1 MIDFDKMVDAHITR
15 EHRPKQVGKYYPS
28 EIGSCMRKLWYS
40 YKYPQDIDADLRKI
54 FEAGNIIHGFVVEV
68 LKSEK
73 NKEVELLKTEM
84 PFKIEEKDFVIS
96 GRVDD
101 LILVK
106 ISGKSALV
114 EVKSTKDI
122 SYAKSPQSSHVTQ
135 LMFYMEATGVHNG
148 IVLYVDKNTLKSKV
162 FEIKFDSA
170 KAAEIFDRFR
180 FLDRSLKKNDLPE
193 AEAKQIKDMNWMCKF
208 CEYKNKCDRNEK

>member
-1 MIDFDKMVDAHITR
+1 MIDFDKMVDAHIFR
-15 EHRPKQVGKYYPS
+15 EHTEKKIGRYYPS
-28 EIGSCMRKLWYS
+28 EIGNCLRKVWYS
-40 YKYPQDIDADLRKI
+40 YKYPQEIDADLRKI

-84 PFKIEEKDFVIS
+84 PFKIEEKDFTIS

-122 SYAKSPQSSHVTQ
+122 SYAKEPQSSHVTQ

-180 FLDRSLKKNDLPE
+180 FLHKSLKKNDLPE
-193 AEAKQIKDMNWMCKF
+193 AEAKQAKDMNWMCRY
-208 CEYKNKCDRNEK
+208 CEYKNKCDKNEK